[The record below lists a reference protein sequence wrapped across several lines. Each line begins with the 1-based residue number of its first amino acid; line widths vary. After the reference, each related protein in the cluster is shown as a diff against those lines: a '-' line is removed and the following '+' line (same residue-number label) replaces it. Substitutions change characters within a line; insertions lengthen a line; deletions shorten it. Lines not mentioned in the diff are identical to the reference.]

1 MNVEVKQLQFLL
13 AKGTWQGSTKATW
26 TPSDQQVGHEFVVGC
41 QEESIRLGSS
51 KAALEEEVE
60 LTSENL

>member
-1 MNVEVKQLQFLL
+1 MLSWSNYSFLL
-13 AKGTWQGSTKATW
+13 VRGTWQGSHNARW
-26 TPSDQQVGHEFVVGC
+26 TPSDQQAGHEFVFDC